1 MTDRSRVARLTEMA
15 ALVFDAKA
23 EAMRAAN
30 HKREDIQRQIQALEA
45 GHDQDLDLWPANKLA
60 AFSYQQWAAERRA
73 KLNVQLAAQSVVCL
87 QAAEAAKQAFGRN
100 EILQKLASLKR

>member
-15 ALVFDAKA
+15 AMVFDAKA

-45 GHDQDLDLWPANKLA
+45 EHDPDPGLWPANKMA
-60 AFSYQQWAAERRA
+60 AFSYQQWAAERRS

-87 QAAEAAKQAFGRN
+87 QAAEAAKLAFGRN
-100 EILQKLASLKR
+100 QILQRLARPKR